1 MRTPPALFA
10 RMFAA
15 IAAVAIVAAS
25 AAGGQEPAP
34 TPRPAFEAATIK
46 RATSPANPFPV
57 MPSAPNRLR
66 IQSQTLTQLI
76 YTAYGNGGFN
86 TDMSVREGPDW
97 ARSTAFFVEGVAAQR
112 STPQQLRQMLQTLL
126 EDRFALKLR
135 REMREGDA
143 LALMV
148 DRPDGMLGPKV
159 KPWSGT
165 CASGTPTDAD
175 EGITPRCR
183 SGYRPG
189 GITLDG
195 ATMRSAAELLGLPQ
209 SRRLLGGVPSDR
221 TGLTG
226 RYTMELE
233 YNFPPP
239 DDAPSLS
246 TALKEQWGL
255 KVVKIRQ
262 PFLTIVVESAQL
274 PTID

>member
-1 MRTPPALFA
+1 VIDRSLTSLTCAA
-10 RMFAA
+10 VAA
-15 IAAVAIVAAS
+15 IAIVAAS
-25 AAGGQEPAP
+25 AADGQEPVS
-34 TPRPAFEAATIK
+34 TQRPAFEAATIK
-46 RATSPANPFPV
+46 LATSPANPFPV

-66 IQSQTLTQLI
+66 IQSQTLAQLI

-86 TDMSVREGPDW
+86 TDMSVKGGPDW
-97 ARSTAFFVEGVAAQR
+97 AGKTAFFIEGVAAQK

-126 EDRFALKLR
+126 EERFVLKIR
-135 REMREGDA
+135 RDMREGDA

-148 DRPDGMLGPKV
+148 DRPDGTLGPKV

-165 CASGTPTDAD
+165 CINGAPTDT
-175 EGITPRCR
+175 EEPITPRCR

-189 GITLDG
+189 GMTLDG
-195 ATMRSAAELLGLPQ
+195 ATMMSAAELLGLPQ
-209 SRRLLGGVPSDR
+209 SRRLLGGVPSDK

-233 YNFPPP
+233 YRFPPP
-239 DDAPSLS
+239 DDAPSLA
-246 TALKEQWGL
+246 TALREQWGL
-255 KVVKIRQ
+255 KVERIKQ